1 MTESFCFD
9 IPNRIPLGVNFPL
22 SSAKWH
28 LFPRRISMSKPTFH
42 TFIHINW
49 LAFVKED
56 GNGNGD
62 GDDDG
67 SAASFYYSNGH
78 CNQRLGNKLMIFS
91 TNSKTHG
98 RNSETPKP
106 IHTHS
111 DASSAMF
118 GIHH

>member
-1 MTESFCFD
+1 
-9 IPNRIPLGVNFPL
+9 
-22 SSAKWH
+22 
-28 LFPRRISMSKPTFH
+28 MSKPTFH

-111 DASSAMF
+111 DASLAMF